1 MKRILTLCA
10 LALLTVSALA
20 QDKPAAKPAKPAATK
35 QQQAQGGMPP
45 MPKPSA
51 DMQKMIKAL
60 AGKWTVDVK
69 TEAAMGMPA
78 SESKG
83 DASFT
88 RGPGGL
94 SLIEEFRSQGSMGNF
109 RGHGVVYW
117 DEKAKYFTGIWCD
130 SMTPAGCANG
140 GTSKWEGD
148 KIVGTMEMPDEKG
161 AMAKYKMTYSDI
173 KPDSFTFTMDSPD
186 GKPMMTIAYT
196 RAATGAAKPA
206 AKKD

>member
-1 MKRILTLCA
+1 MKRIVMLCA
-10 LALLTVSALA
+10 LALLAVSALA

-35 QQQAQGGMPP
+35 QQQTQGGMPP
-45 MPKPSA
+45 MPKASA
-51 DMQKMIKAL
+51 DMQKMIKAF
-60 AGKWTVDVK
+60 AGKWNVTVK

-83 DASFT
+83 EASFS

-94 SLIEEFRSQGSMGNF
+94 SVIETFSSEGGMGKF
-109 RGHGVVYW
+109 RGHGIVYW
-117 DEKAKYFTGIWCD
+117 DEKAKNFTGLWCD
-130 SMTPAGCANG
+130 SMTPGGCSNG
-140 GTSKWEGD
+140 GTSRWEGD

-173 KPDSFTFTMDSPD
+173 KPDSFTFTMDAPD
-186 GKPMMTIAYT
+186 GKTMMTINYT
-196 RAATGAAKPA
+196 RAAAGATPA

>member
-1 MKRILTLCA
+1 MKKTLVFCVVA
-10 LALLTVSALA
+10 LFIVSAMA
-20 QDKPAAKPAKPAATK
+20 QDKPAAKTTKPADKKAPA
-35 QQQAQGGMPP
+35 AQGGMPP
-45 MPKPSA
+45 APKPSA
-51 DMQKMIKAL
+51 DMQKMIKSF
-60 AGKWTVDVK
+60 AGKWTVEVK

-94 SLIEEFRSQGSMGNF
+94 SLVEEFRSQGGMGNF

-117 DEKAKYFTGIWCD
+117 DEKAKNFTGIWCD
-130 SMTPAGCANG
+130 SMTPSGCSNG

-148 KIVGTMEMPDEKG
+148 KVVGTMEMPDEKG
-161 AMAKYKMTYSDI
+161 QMAKYSMVYSDI
-173 KPDSFTFTMDSPD
+173 KPDSFTFTMNTPD
-186 GKPMMTIAYT
+186 GKPMMTINYT
-196 RAATGAAKPA
+196 RVIAAATPA